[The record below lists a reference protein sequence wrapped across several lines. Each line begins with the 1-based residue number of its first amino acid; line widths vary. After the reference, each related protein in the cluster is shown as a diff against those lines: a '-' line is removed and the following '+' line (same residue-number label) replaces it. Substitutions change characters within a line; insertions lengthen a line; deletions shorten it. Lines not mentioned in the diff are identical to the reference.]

1 MQRSLSFD
9 NQWEQTVNDINQLV
23 HIHVS
28 KPCEVDK
35 NKGITASHFFLV
47 TYLHVVQEV

>member
-9 NQWEQTVNDINQLV
+9 NQWEQTVNDINRLV

-28 KPCEVDK
+28 EQSKVDRYEGDLMPVLK
-35 NKGITASHFFLV
+35 SIILRKKVL
-47 TYLHVVQEV
+47 